1 MQIGQEYLTGINAM
15 LTSITNIK
23 LLQALSI
30 QSSIQLLLYI
40 DNVCINVLIALNQ
53 MITINEGK
61 KIRDAIIKRIRNREE
76 RRWRVFPDALYEID
90 DEIVFLKKLLIKIDK
105 TIIL

>member
-1 MQIGQEYLTGINAM
+1 
-15 LTSITNIK
+15 
-23 LLQALSI
+23 
-30 QSSIQLLLYI
+30 
-40 DNVCINVLIALNQ
+40 